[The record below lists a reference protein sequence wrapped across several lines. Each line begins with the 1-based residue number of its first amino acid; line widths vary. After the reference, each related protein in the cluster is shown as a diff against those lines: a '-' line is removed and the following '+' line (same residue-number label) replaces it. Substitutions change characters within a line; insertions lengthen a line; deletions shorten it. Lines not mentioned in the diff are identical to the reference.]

1 VATVTIHYGKAAV
14 SVYRTDGVRTLF
26 AAEVDL
32 DVLGETFM
40 PAYRE
45 GDNSL
50 VVATDTMKNFVHATA
65 LDYGGDSLEEL
76 LELLGTRFLD
86 TYGHVE
92 GVRLSAREL
101 AFARESDVLFRRLY
115 DDEGVAELELDRS
128 GIRDHRSGRRA
139 MHLIKITGSSFA
151 SFARDE
157 FTTLPEQVDRPLFV
171 HLDVHWRHAS
181 FHERVASEAVRSSV
195 IATFDSFV
203 SLSIQHLVHE
213 MGQRLL
219 AQFPQLVEVSFEA
232 ENRLWDTAQ
241 VAEDDPRVKVY
252 TDPRPPYGVIGLV
265 LRRGD

>member
-1 VATVTIHYGKAAV
+1 MTIHYGKAAV
-14 SVYRTDGVRTLF
+14 STYRTDGVRTLF

-65 LDYGGDSLEEL
+65 LEFDGDSLEEF
-76 LELLGTRFLD
+76 LEILGTRFLE

-92 GVRLSAREL
+92 GVRLSGREL
-101 AFARESDVLFRRLY
+101 AFARESDVLFRRLH
-115 DDEGVAELELDRS
+115 DDEGVAELELDRT
-128 GIRDHRSGRRA
+128 GVVGHRSGRRA
-139 MHLIKITGSSFA
+139 LHLIKITGSSFA

-157 FTTLPEQVDRPLFV
+157 LTTLPEQVDRPLFV
-171 HLDVHWRHAS
+171 HLDMYWRHES
-181 FHERVASEAVRSSV
+181 FHDRVASEDVRASV
-195 IATFDSFV
+195 IATFDGLV

-219 AQFPQLVEVSFEA
+219 AEFPQLVEVSFEA
-232 ENRLWDTAQ
+232 QNRLWDTACTSE
-241 VAEDDPRVKVY
+241 ADRRVKVY

-265 LRRGD
+265 LRRD